1 MTRLCPLQDQGGYA
15 IAMNYGA
22 FTTVVRVVLTKTGSL
37 IARLGFQPIEET
49 VLLHFSSHPPETNPH
64 SGELMTFIA
73 HIAAHLL
80 FIFPA
85 FVPPLFPPSIVLL
98 LPMKYL
104 QTSAPFI
111 LRRYLEWYIPLLGVN
126 GVLEAFVTATSTP
139 KEVSLQATWM
149 FVSSATF
156 VGVLYAA
163 TNTQLGMKVS
173 KTLSVG
179 PMGGMEQDYHSC
191 FVSQHGGPYWI
202 RPLAREEEDPQLQ
215 GPGVDAEDPNDVC
228 DRGMWGDSSKGLL
241 YARLENQP
249 RGKDQDD
256 QSRCAVHGSG
266 GDRFVST
273 VQLEGS
279 AADARVGYT
288 RNGRRLRS
296 WRGE

>member
-22 FTTVVRVVLTKTGSL
+22 STTVVMVVLTKTGSL

-49 VLLHFSSHPPETNPH
+49 VLLHFSSHPPATNPH

-179 PMGGMEQDYHSC
+179 PMGGMEQIIIAASC
-191 FVSQHGGPYWI
+191 LSMVVRIGYALWHARKKIPNFKVLELMPKTLTTFAIVACGVILRKAFYMRDWRINLEAKI
-202 RPLAREEEDPQLQ
+202 RMISLGAL
-215 GPGVDAEDPNDVC
+215 C
-228 DRGMWGDSSKGLL
+228 MGL
-241 YARLENQP
+241 
-249 RGKDQDD
+249 
-256 QSRCAVHGSG
+256 V
-266 GDRFVST
+266 VT
-273 VQLEGS
+273 VL
-279 AADARVGYT
+279 
-288 RNGRRLRS
+288 
-296 WRGE
+296 